1 MNNYLIISIMIN
13 LKKGQDSPSLSEN
26 FKREFNNS
34 SNMTLS
40 AINTNLRVALLD
52 KIAFLRRQR
61 DERLVPFVKMSIP
74 EEILSA
80 MSVYPGYFKTSRAV
94 KVTTGARTLVTFVS
108 SSFPTEGDSLKIA
121 VPAFIFDEIASIDNR
136 LEGVLKAIAELK

>member
-1 MNNYLIISIMIN
+1 MIN
-13 LKKGQDSPSLSEN
+13 LKKGQDSPSISEN

-40 AINTNLRVALLD
+40 DINANLRVALLD
-52 KIAFLRRQR
+52 KLAFLRRQR
-61 DERLVPFVKMSIP
+61 DDILVPFVRMSIP
-74 EEILSA
+74 EEILSVA
-80 MSVYPGYFKTSRAV
+80 PMYPGFFKTSRAV
-94 KVTTGARTLVTFVS
+94 EVTTGARTLVTFVS
-108 SSFPTEGDSLKIA
+108 SSFPTDGDSIKIA